1 MSSYSIALLP
11 GDGIGPDV
19 VAEAVRCLNAA
30 CRRTPSLELHYTT
43 HSAGAGEFLKSG
55 TPLPEATIEACRN
68 ADATLLGAMGLPGI
82 RWPWG
87 TEMTPQIDIREIL
100 DLYNGER
107 PIYLY
112 HSLHSPLRGYD
123 AGAIDLIIYRE
134 NTEGMF
140 ASRKNQPDLHAD
152 EATDTIRITRH
163 GAERICRAAFES
175 ARKRR
180 KHVTLVDK
188 ANVLPTMAYF
198 RSVFDDV
205 AAQYPEIATDRV
217 YVDAAALFLVKN
229 PARFDVMVM
238 ENMFGDIL
246 SDLAAGLVGGMGM
259 APSGDIGDQ
268 HAVFQPSH
276 GSAPDIAGKGIANP
290 IATILS
296 AAMML
301 EWLGADDARAAGRLI
316 HDAVRRVCSDPA
328 NATADLGGTV
338 STTAMGALVERAILD
353 STQ

>member
-30 CRRTPSLELHYTT
+30 QQRVPSLTLHYTE
-43 HSAGAGEFLKSG
+43 HPAGAGEFLKSG
-55 TPLPEATIEACRN
+55 NPLPEATIEGCRV

-100 DLYNGER
+100 DLYSGER

-112 HSLHSPLRGYD
+112 NSSHSPLRGFD
-123 AGAIDLIIYRE
+123 AGGIDLIIYRE

-140 ASRKNQPDLHAD
+140 ASRRNQPDLQAD
-152 EATDTIRITRH
+152 EAVDTIRVTRR
-163 GAERICRAAFES
+163 GTERICRAAFES

-188 ANVLPTMAYF
+188 ANVLPTMAFF
-198 RSVFDDV
+198 RSVFDEV
-205 AAQYPEIATDRV
+205 AAQYPDVATDRV

-259 APSGDIGDQ
+259 APSGDIGDE

-296 AAMML
+296 ASMML
-301 EWLGADDARAAGRLI
+301 EWLGGEDARVAANLI
-316 HDAVRRVCSDPA
+316 FHAVKEVCCDPA
-328 NATADLGGTV
+328 NATADLGGAV
-338 STTAMGALVERAILD
+338 RTAEMGALVERAILE
-353 STQ
+353 SPL